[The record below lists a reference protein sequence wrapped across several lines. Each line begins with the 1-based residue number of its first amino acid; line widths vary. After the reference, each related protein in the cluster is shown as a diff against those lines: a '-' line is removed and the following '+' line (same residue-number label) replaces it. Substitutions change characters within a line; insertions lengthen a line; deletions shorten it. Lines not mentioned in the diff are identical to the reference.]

1 MSLSTAP
8 DASAREPA
16 GATLMVTGDIVTM
29 DPERPRAQALGVR
42 AGRIVAVGTPAEV
55 REALGRVD
63 AHRDFAHGTLVPGL
77 IDTHNHMHWTG
88 LQSRLVDLAPARS
101 IADIQQAVRAY
112 AHARPHEPWITSGSG
127 WHVVNLRE
135 GRYPT
140 RQELD
145 AACPDRPV
153 YLPRVGHAAVANSL
167 ALQLAGIGADTPDPA
182 GGKIE
187 RGADGTPSGV
197 LMEPPAFEPVARLV
211 PPVSAADQLECLRKV
226 QARYHAAGL
235 TGIID
240 PGVTPEMMRLYQSL
254 WGSGELTMR
263 TVLMPLA
270 DSSRPLQETLAHI
283 AGMGMATGFGDA
295 RLKLGGIKVFLDGGA
310 SLGTALMREP
320 YPDERCNCGIQV
332 TPTESFREIVR
343 TCARHGWSI
352 GVHTV
357 GGAAIDIALDV
368 FEEVDR
374 EYPLRELRPH
384 LIHAYLWPD
393 ARNIRQAAALGV
405 SVATQCSMQYTFG
418 PLLVKR
424 FGTAMMAVATP
435 VRSWLEGG
443 VRVTGGSDSPVT
455 PFEPLLGLWQARTR
469 HIAGTDE
476 PVGRLQAVSGE
487 QALALYTRDAAWLAF
502 SEHERGM
509 LRPGLLADLTVLSED
524 PVACDPEALRDAR
537 VLATAVG
544 GEWVHG

>member
-1 MSLSTAP
+1 MSLHAAP
-8 DASAREPA
+8 DTPAREPA
-16 GATLMVTGDIVTM
+16 GGTLLVTGNVVTM
-29 DPERPRAQALGVR
+29 DPQRPRAQALGVQ

-63 AHRDFAHGTLVPGL
+63 AHRDFARGTIVPGL

-112 AHARPHEPWITSGSG
+112 AQARPEEPWVTSGSG

-167 ALQLAGIGADTPDPA
+167 ALQLAGIGPDTPDPE

-211 PPVSAADQLECLRKV
+211 PPVSAADQLECLRAV

-254 WGSGELTMR
+254 WHSGDLTMR

-270 DSSRPLQETLAHI
+270 DSSRPLEETLAHI

-295 RLKLGGIKVFLDGGA
+295 RLKLGAVKVFLDGGA

-332 TPTESFREIVR
+332 TPTESFRKIVR

-524 PVACDPEALRDAR
+524 PVACDPEALRDAQ

>member
-1 MSLSTAP
+1 LN
-8 DASAREPA
+8 ASPARA
-16 GATLMVTGDIVTM
+16 GGGDPERTLLVSGQIVTM
-29 DPERPRAQALGVR
+29 DPARPRAAALGAR
-42 AGRIVAVGTPAEV
+42 GGRIVAVGGVEEV
-55 REALGRVD
+55 RATLGHVD
-63 AHRDFAHGTLVPGL
+63 EHRTFPRGAVVPGL

-101 IADIQQAVRAY
+101 IADIQAAVRAY
-112 AHARPHEPWITSGSG
+112 AQARPAEPWITSGSG
-127 WHVVNLRE
+127 WHVVSLRE

-145 AACPDRPV
+145 EACPDRPV
-153 YLPRVGHAAVANSL
+153 YLPRVGHAAVANTL
-167 ALQLAGIGADTPDPA
+167 ALKRAGIGADTPDPE
-182 GGKIE
+182 GGRIE

-197 LMEPPAFEPVARLV
+197 LLEPPAFEPVARLV
-211 PPVSAADQLECLRKV
+211 PPVSFADQLECLRTV

-254 WGSGELTMR
+254 WAGGELTMR
-263 TVLMPLA
+263 SVLMPLA
-270 DSSRPLQETLAHI
+270 DSSRPLEQTLAHI
-283 AGMGMATGFGDA
+283 SGMGLGSGFGDA
-295 RLKLGGIKVFLDGGA
+295 RLKLGAVKVFLDGGA

-374 EYPLRELRPH
+374 EHPLRALRPH

-435 VRSWLEGG
+435 VRSWLDGG

-524 PVACDPEALRDAR
+524 PVSCDPEALRDAQ